1 MSSLIRLVRNENMKM
16 YRRISSWI
24 LIAVLILLTIG
35 VGLLLRYDSSSDNN
49 EQWRNGLASKS
60 KEIQEV
66 LQKEQNI
73 PQFQR
78 TQMEKEMKI
87 YQYRLDHNFG
97 PSVWNGVKATS
108 SLMSFVTLS
117 AVVIAGGIV
126 ASEYNWGTIKL
137 LLIRPQNRT
146 KILLSKYIATMG
158 YALLMIIIL
167 LSVSFITN
175 GLLFGFQEMGQ
186 PYLYVAQNGTVQ
198 EGNMLV
204 NILQTYGLSSVEMIM
219 VVTFA
224 FMMSVV
230 FRSSAL
236 AIGLSLF
243 IMFISQPLIQFLSK
257 FSWVKYYLFANT
269 NLSVYLEGT
278 PLIPGM
284 TLTFSLIV
292 LAGYFLGFTFI
303 SWFVFKKRDVAA

>member
-1 MSSLIRLVRNENMKM
+1 MSNLIRLVRNENMKM

-24 LIAVLILLTIG
+24 LIAVLILLTVG
-35 VGLLLRYDSSSDNN
+35 VGLLLRYDSSSENN
-49 EQWRNGLASKS
+49 EQWRNKLASES

-73 PQFQR
+73 PQFQK
-78 TQMEKEMKI
+78 TQLEKDLKI

-97 PSVWNGVKATS
+97 PSLWNGIKATS

-146 KILLSKYIATMG
+146 KILLSKYVATMG
-158 YALLMIIIL
+158 YALLMIIIS
-167 LSVSFITN
+167 LSTSFITN
-175 GLLFGFQEMGQ
+175 GLLFGFQEIEQ

-230 FRSSAL
+230 FRSGAL

-257 FSWVKYYLFANT
+257 FNWVKYYLFANT
-269 NLSVYLEGT
+269 NLSMYLEGT

-292 LAGYFLGFTFI
+292 LSGYFLVFIFI

>member
-1 MSSLIRLVRNENMKM
+1 MSNLIRLVRNENMKM

-24 LIAVLILLTIG
+24 LIAVLILLTVG
-35 VGLLLRYDSSSDNN
+35 VGLLLRYDSSSENN
-49 EQWRNGLASKS
+49 EQWRNKLASES

-73 PQFQR
+73 PQFQK
-78 TQMEKEMKI
+78 TQLEKDLKI

-97 PSVWNGVKATS
+97 PSLWNGVKATS

-146 KILLSKYIATMG
+146 KILLSKYVATMG

-167 LSVSFITN
+167 LSTSFITN
-175 GLLFGFQEMGQ
+175 GLLFGFQEIEQ

-257 FSWVKYYLFANT
+257 FNWVKYYLFANT
-269 NLSVYLEGT
+269 NLSMYLEGT

-292 LAGYFLGFTFI
+292 LSGYFLVFIFI

>member
-1 MSSLIRLVRNENMKM
+1 MSNLIRLVRNENMKM

-24 LIAVLILLTIG
+24 LIAVLILLTVG
-35 VGLLLRYDSSSDNN
+35 VGLLLRYDSSSENN
-49 EQWRNGLASKS
+49 EQWRNKLASES

-73 PQFQR
+73 PQFQK
-78 TQMEKEMKI
+78 TQLEKDLKI

-97 PSVWNGVKATS
+97 PSLWNGVKATS

-146 KILLSKYIATMG
+146 KILLSKYVATMG

-167 LSVSFITN
+167 LSTSFITN
-175 GLLFGFQEMGQ
+175 GLLFGFQEIEQ

-219 VVTFA
+219 VATFA

-230 FRSSAL
+230 FRSGAL

-257 FSWVKYYLFANT
+257 FNWVKYYLFANT
-269 NLSVYLEGT
+269 NLSMYLEGT

-292 LAGYFLGFTFI
+292 LSGYFLVFIFI